1 MPTVS
6 HQPVKEPNF
15 EGEAM
20 KLPENQASL
29 PVSSSAPSLVK
40 GPIILALLTA
50 LVTIL
55 AGLYYWFVILQ
66 TDYTIPVTTAMRPT
80 AEQNNE
86 PESTTAE
93 ADISALTTVSSSDEL
108 DAIASDLEATDLES
122 LDAELLDI
130 QAELDASAILE

>member
-6 HQPVKEPNF
+6 HEPVKEPDF

-29 PVSSSAPSLVK
+29 PVSTAPTSLVK
-40 GPIILALLTA
+40 GPVILALLTA

-66 TDYTIPVTTAMRPT
+66 TDYTIPVTPSTRP
-80 AEQNNE
+80 APEQNNE

-93 ADISALTTVSSSDEL
+93 ADVSALTTVSSSDEL
-108 DAIASDLEATDLES
+108 DAIASDLEATDLQS

-130 QAELDASAILE
+130 EAELNANETRE

>member
-1 MPTVS
+1 MPKVTHDS
-6 HQPVKEPNF
+6 AKEPDF
-15 EGEAM
+15 EGEVM

-29 PVSSSAPSLVK
+29 PISTASPSFAK

-66 TDYTIPVTTAMRPT
+66 TDYSIPVTTSVRPS
-80 AEQNNE
+80 AELNNE

-93 ADISALTTVSSSDEL
+93 ADVSALTTVSTSDEL
-108 DAIASDLEATDLES
+108 DAVEADLESTDLES
-122 LDAELLDI
+122 LDTELLDI
-130 QAELDASAILE
+130 EAELNAARTE